1 MVPLSG
7 LLMPAT
13 SAYDPP
19 VAGEG
24 SLDPVGVAAISD
36 NLADLLVPGLR
47 ARMLRVRF
55 VTAMA
60 VGAVANEAVQ
70 DEPSADRTSTPA
82 ICFEWLVVE
91 SLVRWLRTAA
101 PTGIPGSRKARAV
114 IGNDQRLSAPTY
126 LKSPTVFGFH
136 GVYKPFAVDSDVVD
150 VEFNHDTFVILT
162 GPASG

>member
-70 DEPSADRTSTPA
+70 DEPSADRTSTRPSASSGSSWSLWSGGSGPPRRPA
-82 ICFEWLVVE
+82 YRE
-91 SLVRWLRTAA
+91 A
-101 PTGIPGSRKARAV
+101 G
-114 IGNDQRLSAPTY
+114 RL
-126 LKSPTVFGFH
+126 GR
-136 GVYKPFAVDSDVVD
+136 
-150 VEFNHDTFVILT
+150 
-162 GPASG
+162 